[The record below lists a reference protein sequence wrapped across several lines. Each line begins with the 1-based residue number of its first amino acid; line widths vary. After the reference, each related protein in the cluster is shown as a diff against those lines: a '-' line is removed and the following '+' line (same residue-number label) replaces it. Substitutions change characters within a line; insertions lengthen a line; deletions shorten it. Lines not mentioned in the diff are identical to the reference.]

1 MSNNINGDCLNLPL
15 SASQKELWYWQKKEP
30 LSAAY
35 NEGLVFSFDDRLDI
49 GRLREAFRLLAI
61 NNPVLRT
68 VYAFDGDAPVAR
80 ATDNDPD
87 FVVHSVAPGTSEELR
102 EVINAEYNAPFDLS
116 VSVMR
121 IRIYLCTNE
130 APLMLAVVHHIAC
143 DGWSLKILWNEL
155 LFYYVFGE
163 KKCLDAKP
171 SYQQFVKEE
180 REYLQSGQSKHS
192 LDFWRQQLE
201 PVTKSQG
208 LLFKPSHASGVA
220 TAAHFE
226 FAFTREQVEQ
236 LREIAHSAGTS
247 FFEALLSIYHL
258 AIFFF
263 SREQHILIGT
273 PFYNRPSAFRQ
284 VAGYFVNAIGLCN
297 ELQPDLNFKEQLIR
311 LHEYMKIAKQHSHY
325 PFAAIKETIQQ
336 DALQYFQYFFSVRN
350 RLFDIADPEGG
361 LKELVPF
368 SYRVQDIL
376 YKHEPQFDLHLE
388 VYEGRQNARGVFH
401 YDAGTVGEDAV
412 KELAARFQWLCELI
426 TANPEVHL
434 RQLVQLPR
442 QEAANV
448 VAVGRGERKKY
459 DTSSGYSALF
469 RRQVAKTPQLIAVK
483 DGDKS
488 WTYKQLQQY
497 IVNASCCLLRS
508 LPEECTAPVIAVC
521 LSRSCEQ
528 VAAAIAIWQIG
539 GIYMPVDNTLPAER
553 INYMLKD
560 AGASLLIC
568 DNNIDAAIEELT
580 VNYLFGYDA
589 AAENLFDEPLADTA
603 YDGSYLLYTSGSTGK
618 PKGVLISA
626 KGMLNHIHTKR
637 EDLQLNEQS
646 IVAQTAS
653 VGFDVSVWQ
662 TFAVLLTGGCL
673 RIYSR
678 SEVLDVKNHLKQ
690 LDDDGITIV
699 QMVPSY
705 LREFVGEAER
715 NDIRILSLQYLVSAG
730 EELDSAVAIRWFN
743 CFAHAAIANCYGPTE
758 ATDNISIHIFNDCT
772 KGEKVPSGKAL
783 NNVQLYVVDSFG
795 NLCQRGLTGEVWVSG
810 VGVAA
815 GYIGSAK
822 RKSKDVFIN
831 DPFTK
836 GNWLYKTGDLG
847 KWGINDGLLYF
858 CGRKDR
864 QVKLRG
870 QRVELAEIETAIQQ
884 HKAVKQAAV
893 VYNPEEAGSIAAY
906 VVWKATI
913 AKEALESFLKK
924 RLPLYMLPS
933 HIVTIESMPL
943 TASGKLDRKQL
954 PLVSNTSQEIV
965 ASTNATEESLL
976 KIWKTVLGKES
987 IGIHHNFFEHGG
999 HSLKAVQLA
1008 SKIEQEF
1015 GMQLPISRLM
1025 SNPTVA
1031 ALAAIL
1037 PSMQRAQVKIQKAP
1051 EMKLYPASGQ
1061 QQLVWTI
1068 ANNSREASAA
1078 YNMTGVVRFNQAP
1091 DISLL
1096 LIALNWVMEEH
1107 ESLRTSFVEQNG
1119 KLWLNVQPSMCAEI
1133 DVKELPGDEFA
1144 RAIDQHVKNERQL
1157 IFNLEHD
1164 IPLRLALFVSSTGEA
1179 CLAGTI
1185 HHLAAD
1191 GISLQ
1196 LILSQIK
1203 AAYASLKNNNPL
1215 ENTGKPDFEYKDY
1228 AWLQQEWLRSSQS
1241 TTARNY
1247 LQHLLQDAETLNLPV
1262 DFARPVVKCYS
1273 GKSIGFTL
1281 EDKTFKTMIAG
1292 AQQLKVQLSATVI
1305 TAIQLLLEA
1314 FTGQERLTTGMILAG
1329 RHNTAW
1335 NRQVGLFMNT
1345 LPLIIDVEGKD
1356 TIEKIIRLVDKQLS
1370 HLQDH
1375 QAFPYYEL
1383 LSAQPELAG
1392 LLSKV
1397 LINYM
1402 RFDKEEFFS
1411 WDGFS
1416 NSQAA
1421 AAPSSKAELE
1431 FECYEIPGAFSCRL
1445 IYDASLFSDE
1455 TAEQLLLCFETILMQ
1470 CVTRPELLVRDV
1482 ELMSENARQEMLRI
1496 CKGDQQEYPVYSSYT
1511 ALFSKTVK
1519 QHAGAIAVSDMKG
1532 SLTYAELDNLSSTIG
1547 ARLQHLQPQSIVAA
1561 CINRSIYLPAVIL
1574 GIWKAGCIYLPLDPS
1589 HPAERNNYILNDAN
1603 ASLFIYE
1610 GDAGRFNVEAP
1621 AISLDE
1627 LINAENAAHA
1637 PAEHT
1642 ENWLSYVIY
1651 TSGSTGKPKGV
1662 KVEQKGMLNHLYSRI
1677 RRFNLNSETKMAQI
1691 ASHTFDISMWQMFAP
1706 LLSGGR
1712 VQIFSSAVVREP
1724 HLLAGL
1730 IQSKR
1735 ITHMQVV
1742 PTYLNELLLVLET
1755 SAAELNFPKLKMV
1768 ATIGEELK
1776 KPIAEKW
1783 KQRVRGAALFNTYG
1797 PTEASDTISDYE
1809 VNDWNVLKVPI
1820 GKPVDNLNIYV
1831 LDKHGRLCPATVP
1844 GEICVSGI
1852 GVGQGYIGL
1861 PDKTAAV
1868 FSNDPFDAS
1877 RRMYRTGDAGRWL
1890 GSGLLEFSGRRDS
1903 QVKLFGN
1910 RIELSEIE
1918 QVLLSFSEMKQ
1929 AVVLVQE
1936 LGGNPV
1942 LAAYIVW
1949 NDVQISNNELKQYL
1963 RQRLP
1968 VYMIPSQIVS
1978 MEEMPLTSSGKIDR
1992 KRLPRPGA
2000 EKTNY
2005 EAPQN
2010 EKEKLLCNIWEEVL
2024 NYKPAGRNDNFFVKG
2039 GHSLKAT
2046 RLLLAIQK
2054 QFGCRLEI
2062 AAIFA
2067 HPTVALL
2074 CNQIKVEGSYQP
2086 IPKLPDSTFFPVSPS
2101 QKRIWVL
2108 SRLNDANRAYNIS
2121 GAWKLNTTIN
2131 ADGFKKAIRLTVQR
2145 HETLRTAFVLQQE
2158 ELQQVVSAEVSIDE
2172 IFRFTRIADAS
2183 ETTSLVA
2190 QTCDHGFDLSKPGL
2204 LRVCLIQQ
2212 GENDF
2217 VLACALHH
2225 IIADGWSVQ
2234 TMMQE
2239 IENAYN
2245 ALLVGQAPHQAI
2257 LPVQY
2262 RDYAAW
2268 LNNNINSD
2276 HQQQSKGYWL
2286 SVLEKSRPLELLTDY
2301 DRPSVQTFDGA
2312 NIEFA
2317 ITGKE
2322 LQQLRNFAQQQQISM
2337 FMLLLSAVKFL
2348 LFRHTNQQTITVGAA
2363 VAGREHPDTQDMIG
2377 CFINTILLSSSIH
2390 PQSLVQQ
2397 LLGDVRETT
2406 LSAYRHQAYPF
2417 DKLVEESEIERD
2429 LSRNALFDVLVNYQ
2443 LSKSSTSNSLSKQE
2457 LKLLESSNSRKLDL
2471 SNVELLESF
2480 ETYAKLDL
2488 EFDFRETDTELNV
2501 QLIYNT
2507 SLFNETTAR
2516 NYTNELH
2523 TLINEL
2529 PISENKTVKQ
2539 LLTSISIPDEQ
2550 LITKGAGPVISYPV
2564 HAGYSTLFFKQAALH
2579 PNNIAVCD
2587 SNASLTYAELAA
2599 KATRVSNSL
2608 KSKGITPGS
2617 VIAVSMSR
2625 GCDLA
2630 AIAIGIWN
2638 AGAVYMPVDPDLPAD
2653 RIGYMLEDAGARL
2666 FTIDELNVIETDSNK
2681 PVESDRQYDG
2691 SYLLYTSGSTGR
2703 PKGVQVTAAGM
2714 LNHLHSKC
2722 DDLQLNEESIV
2733 AQTASV
2739 SFDVSIW
2746 QTFAPLLAGGS
2757 VRIYSKSEV
2766 LDIKRHLHQLKE
2778 DGITVLQAV
2787 PSYLQEFISEAE
2799 KNNHSNQLPSLKY
2812 LLSVGEELH
2821 GTLATRCFNCFSA
2834 CIVNSYG
2841 PTEAADNI
2849 SMHFVKAVNSTDK
2862 ISIGRA
2868 IANMQLYVIDNSGN
2882 LCQPGIVGEICVSGI
2897 GVTKGYIGNA
2907 GEKSGEV
2914 FMQDPFDST
2923 RWMYR
2928 TGDLGGWGVQDDLLY
2943 FCGRKDRQIKLRGQ
2957 RIELAEI
2964 ENVIQQCPQVKQC
2977 AVLFMNENGGN
2988 LAAYV
2993 VWKEAPAT
3001 EPLETFM
3008 RSRLPAYM
3016 IPAHVIS
3023 LDKMPTTASGK
3034 LNRKQLPAVS
3044 YAGQLV
3050 AEPATSLETS
3060 LLLVWKKILGKDDIG
3075 IHHNFFEHGGHSLK
3089 AVRLIAAI
3097 EEELGTTLKLQDIFV
3112 NPTVHMQAA
3121 FLQSEKNTAT
3131 ISTIARAPA
3140 ATYYPLSSAQRRMW
3154 VISQLQGE
3162 DSGYNICGGIQLHG
3176 ELNIP
3181 GWESAW
3187 HQLLQRH
3194 EILRTVYIMRDGEPY
3209 QRVIE
3214 PDERWNMQ
3222 HIECRMNGAAI
3233 EAIYRQHDETE
3244 FNLEQGPVVRASLVY
3259 CPENKFLFLFALHHI
3274 AADEWSLDIL
3284 YREMLRLY
3292 EAACN
3297 TERYALADLSIQ
3309 YIDYAVWE
3317 NGIDYSATESHVYWM
3332 NEFSG
3337 TLPVL
3342 ELPVDHPRSAV
3353 KTNAGASSNIVLHGL
3368 AAKLQ
3373 PLCKATNST
3382 LFMHLVAG
3390 VNILLYRYCHQGDLV
3405 TGIPVSGR
3413 DHLQLQQ
3420 SAGLFLNTLPLRL
3433 DLSSPHSYN
3442 DVLLQVRE
3450 KTIKAFE
3457 HKNYPFE
3464 NIIENLNLKADLSR
3478 SALFDVSIVLH
3489 DQPFASEAHACGN
3502 VVAKP
3507 YKGNVTKS
3515 KVDLSFQF
3523 SYKSEEL
3530 QLELVYNSDLFHRNR
3545 IALVLEHFRQLLSTA
3560 IATPE
3565 VAISQLNYLP
3575 QYEVNEILNGFQ
3587 GKGMFNIDNNV
3598 CARFEAIA
3606 NQFPQSTAVADLTDG
3621 LTYQQLNNQSSS
3633 LAAHLVT
3640 NYSINPGDVVALQ
3653 MKRSVDAIVS
3663 ILAIL
3668 KAGAAYLPI
3677 DQSFPQQR
3685 VDYILHD
3692 CNAKLLITDE
3702 KYEELQSCIL
3712 NSEIN
3717 CLAQTR
3723 NAESIT
3729 YIIYTSG
3736 TTGNPKGVRIT
3747 DHALLNYVAGINE
3760 AYGLQD
3766 IKNLKGLLAASIAF
3780 DLGYTCLW
3788 GTLLSGGELQLAAD
3802 TEYWDP
3808 RQVLQQIAKEKIN
3821 FIKLT
3826 PSHFR
3831 LLLNEAMHEAK
3842 GGEELSLIVLGGEKI
3857 VPAEM
3862 RQWLELFPDCRIANH
3877 YGPTETTIGVLT
3889 QVVSNDGN
3897 ALNEMSIDA
3906 FEHSPVLGRPI
3917 GAHFVY
3923 VVDEQSQLCGQGI
3936 WGELWIGGPG
3946 LSPGYVNLEDL
3957 SAEKFITDPFRPG
3970 HRVYRTGDKARWLQ
3984 NGCIAFAG
3992 RIDEQV
3998 QLKGYR
4004 VEPAEIE
4011 QALLKFD
4018 GITAATATV
4027 HTIDGEQRVVAYV
4040 VQENDFNEQIAST
4053 YLRQQLPS
4061 YMIPWKIVQLESL
4074 PLTANGKVNKKLLP
4088 VPVATPVDKVKRAA
4102 ASKAESD
4109 LLQAF
4114 QTVFKIHEA
4123 DINLHFFEAGGDSI
4137 KAIQLSSFL
4146 YHNGWELEV
4155 KSIFQHPMLEEM
4167 ALQMQP
4173 LSDDQPFIHA
4183 PAGEHYEV
4191 SASQRR
4197 LWFINQL
4204 ENNPT
4209 VYNMVSALAIEG
4221 DFNDA
4226 AFSGAVRQLVQRHEI
4241 LRTIFITVDNSPRQ
4255 KILSYDEHAHSYE
4268 FIDLSSKQNRNALLE
4283 EIFRVEGAVPFDL
4296 AEGPLFRLKLVRM
4309 QDNQHIFILNLHH
4322 IIYDGWS
4329 KTVLEEEF
4337 MQLFDKLSEGEDFQ
4351 LPQQTYQYKDYAA
4364 WQSKYFSGNSAN
4376 EHRDYWL
4383 ELLKGELPILQ
4394 FPTDR
4399 PRPPVK
4405 TYASRKL
4412 STILNA
4418 DIAERLHQLAGEHST
4433 TDFTLLLSAIQILL
4447 KRYSGQ
4453 DDIITGIPSAGRSRP
4468 EVSRMAGLFFNLLP
4482 VRTQFDAAET
4492 FNSIVQKL
4500 KQQTADAYHHEDY
4513 PFDYLIEQLRVRR
4526 DLSRSAL
4533 FDVLV
4538 VSQDFGKPPVSVKK
4552 ENSYYV
4558 REMETGFS
4566 GNKFDLTFYFRRE
4579 ERGLSMTIGYN
4590 ATIFNADRIEKLS
4603 VHFTNLLEALL
4614 FNPDNNIGS
4623 HNYLTKEEAV
4633 ASLIGFNNTIRPY
4646 SNNKLLHQLFEEAVE
4661 RNSSA
4666 EALRQN
4672 GNGISYGELNSTA
4685 NIIARKLQAKGVV
4698 NGDNVGIL
4706 TGRNFSMIQGMLAIL
4721 KAGAAYVPIDPA
4733 YPSDRQ
4739 RYIIINSDIHF
4750 ILTDDVT
4757 TTAKAIDG
4765 LGNIVVID
4773 LNDDSDN
4780 DYNDSN
4786 LELDKQTTDLAYTIY
4801 TSGSSGRPK
4810 GVMIEHHSA
4819 VNLVEWVNKEFH
4831 ISANDRMLF
4840 ITSMCFDLSVYDIFG
4855 ILAAGGC
4862 IVIATLADVQ
4872 DLNSV
4877 KHLLLDERISF
4888 WDTVP
4893 TTLNYLVTELAHSKE
4908 SFVQHD
4914 LRVAFLSGDWI
4925 PVSLPP
4931 LAKRF
4936 FPNVNVISLGGAT
4949 EGTVWSN
4956 YFPVNEV
4963 DPKWMSIPY
4972 GKPITN
4978 NFFYILDEGLNP
4990 VPQGVA
4996 GELFIG
5002 GVGVSRGYIN
5012 DPVKTA
5018 AAFMEDPFCKAL
5030 GGRMYRTGD
5039 LGRMLPDG
5047 NMEFLGRKDFQ
5058 VKIRGFRVE
5067 LGEIEQVLTKFP
5079 GIQTVLVTAS
5089 EDNNGIK
5096 FLVAYYLGDD
5106 QFSNS
5111 TLTAFLS
5118 RQLPDYMIP
5127 AFFIKMDTFPLNTNG
5142 KIDRKALP
5150 QPLAQEMETGERL
5163 LPRTPTEHAV
5173 AGIWCNVLKK
5183 DLFGVQDNF
5192 FMLGGH
5198 SLSASQ
5204 VVARIREELGVPLK
5218 LPSIFINPTVEGLS
5232 NEIDALKW
5240 IRTEPVA
5247 PVIQKNKIII

>member
-1 MSNNINGDCLNLPL
+1 MSNNINSDCLAL

-35 NEGLVFSFDDRLDI
+35 NEGLVFSFDDKLDVS
-49 GRLREAFRLLAI
+49 RLRQAFCLLAM

-68 VYAFDGDAPVAR
+68 VYTFDGDAPVAR
-80 ATDNDPD
+80 ITGNDPD
-87 FVVHSVAPGTSEELR
+87 FLVHSVAPCTDEELR
-102 EVINAEYNAPFDLS
+102 AAINEEYNAPFDLS
-116 VSVMR
+116 SSVMR
-121 IRIYLCTNE
+121 IRIYLRTNE
-130 APLMLAVVHHIAC
+130 APRMLAVVHHIAC

-155 LFYYVFGE
+155 LFYYVFAD
-163 KKCLDAKP
+163 KKQLDAKP
-171 SYQQFVKEE
+171 SYQEFVKEE
-180 REYLQSGQSKHS
+180 HNYLQSEQSKPS
-192 LDFWRQQLE
+192 LDFWKEQLE
-201 PVTKSQG
+201 PVTKSDG
-208 LLFKPSHASGVA
+208 LLFRPSHATGEPVA
-220 TAAHFE
+220 KHFE
-226 FAFTREQVEQ
+226 FLFTREQVAQ
-236 LREIAHSAGTS
+236 LREIAHAAGAS

-258 AIFFF
+258 SIFFF
-263 SREQHILIGT
+263 SREQHVLIGT

-297 ELQPDLNFKEQLIR
+297 EMQPDLNFKQQLIR
-311 LHEYMKIAKQHSHY
+311 MHEYMKLARLHSHY
-325 PFAAIKETIQQ
+325 PFAAIKETTP
-336 DALQYFQYFFSVRN
+336 LSLRGYFQYFFSVRN

-368 SYRVQDIL
+368 SYQVQDIL
-376 YKHEPQFDLHLE
+376 FKHEPQFDLHLE
-388 VYEGRQNARGVFH
+388 IYEGKQNARGVFH
-401 YDAGTVGEDAV
+401 YDAAAVDGDAV
-412 KELAARFQWLCELI
+412 EELAGRFQWLCELVI
-426 TANPEVHL
+426 AEPEVSM
-434 RQLVQLPR
+434 RELVQLPK
-442 QEAANV
+442 QEIENIIAL
-448 VAVGRGERKKY
+448 GRGKQTRY
-459 DTSSGYSALF
+459 DVSSGYTSLF
-469 RRQVAKTPQLIAVK
+469 RKQVAQTPQLIAVK
-483 DGDKS
+483 DSDKS

-497 IVNASCCLLRS
+497 AANASCCLLRS
-508 LPEECTAPVIAVC
+508 LPQKSSSPVVAVC
-521 LSRSCEQ
+521 LPRSCEQ

-539 GIYMPVDNTLPAER
+539 GIYMPIDNTLPAER
-553 INYMLKD
+553 INYMLND
-560 AGASLLIC
+560 AGATLMIC
-568 DNNIDAAIEELT
+568 DNGIDAPIEQLT
-580 VNYLFGYDA
+580 LNYLFECDA
-589 AAENLFDEPLADTA
+589 AAAGLFDKPLADA
-603 YDGSYLLYTSGSTGK
+603 NYDGSYLLYTSGSTGK

-626 KGMLNHIHTKR
+626 AGMLNHLHTKR
-637 EDLQLNEQS
+637 QDLQLNEQS

-653 VGFDVSVWQ
+653 VSFDVSVWQ

-678 SEVLDVKNHLKQ
+678 NEVLEIKNHLQQ
-690 LDDDGITIV
+690 LQDDDITIT

-705 LREFVGEAER
+705 LREFLYQAER
-715 NDIRILSLQYLVSAG
+715 THITLPCLKYLVSAG
-730 EELDSAVAIRWFN
+730 EELDSSLATRWFN
-743 CFAHAAIANCYGPTE
+743 CFKNAAIANCYGPTE
-758 ATDNISIHIFNDCT
+758 AADNISIHIFNECANAA
-772 KGEKVPSGKAL
+772 KVPSGKAL

-795 NLCQRGLTGEVWVSG
+795 NLCQRGITGEVWVSG
-810 VGVAA
+810 AGVAA

-822 RKSKDVFIN
+822 AKSKDVFMN

-870 QRVELAEIETAIQQ
+870 QRVELAEIENAILQC
-884 HKAVKQAAV
+884 KAVNQAAV
-893 VYNPEEAGSIAAY
+893 VYNPEDGGSIAAY
-906 VVWKATI
+906 IVWKASPS
-913 AKEALESFLKK
+913 KEILESFLKK
-924 RLPLYMLPS
+924 CLPLYMLPA
-933 HIVTIESMPL
+933 HIVSLESMPL

-954 PLVSNTSQEIV
+954 PVVAGTSQRIV
-965 ASTNATEESLL
+965 AARNTEEESLL
-976 KIWKTVLGKES
+976 KIWKKVLGKDA

-1008 SKIEQEF
+1008 SSIEQEF
-1015 GMQLPISRLM
+1015 KLQLQISSLLQ
-1025 SNPTVA
+1025 NPTVST
-1031 ALAAIL
+1031 LAAVL
-1037 PSMQRAQVKIQKAP
+1037 PSMQKDHVQIKKAP
-1051 EMKLYPASGQ
+1051 VMKLYPASGQ

-1068 ANNSREASAA
+1068 SNNSREASAA
-1078 YNMTGVVRFNQAP
+1078 YNMTGVVRFNSTP
-1091 DISLL
+1091 DVSLL

-1107 ESLRTSFVEQNG
+1107 ESLRTNFVEQDG
-1119 KLWLNVQPSMCAEI
+1119 RLWLNVQPAMTADIE
-1133 DVKELPGDEFA
+1133 VKE
-1144 RAIDQHVKNERQL
+1144 VN
-1157 IFNLEHD
+1157 EHD
-1164 IPLRLALFVSSTGEA
+1164 FTAALNAHLAKERELVFNVANDIPIRLALFVSSTGEA

-1196 LILSQIK
+1196 LILSQVK
-1203 AAYASLKNNNPL
+1203 TAYTSLSNNDPLKNSA
-1215 ENTGKPDFEYKDY
+1215 KPSFEYKDY
-1228 AWLQQEWLRSSQS
+1228 AWWQQEWLQS
-1241 TTARNY
+1241 PHSNAARTYFQN
-1247 LQHLLQDAETLNLPV
+1247 LLRDVEPLNLPV
-1262 DFARPVVKCYS
+1262 DFARPVVKSYT
-1273 GKSIGFTL
+1273 GKSIEFT
-1281 EDKTFKTMIAG
+1281 IA
-1292 AQQLKVQLSATVI
+1292 APPAKVKLSVI
-1305 TAIQLLLEA
+1305 AAIQLVLEA
-1314 FTGQERLTTGMILAG
+1314 FTGQSNLATGVVFTG
-1329 RHNTAW
+1329 RNHVSW
-1335 NRQVGLFMNT
+1335 NQQVGMFMNT
-1345 LPLIIDVEGKD
+1345 LPLVIDVEGND
-1356 TIEKIIRLVDKQLS
+1356 TIEEIISRVDEQLS

-1383 LSAQPELAG
+1383 LSAQPEHAA

-1411 WDGFS
+1411 WDGFK

-1431 FECYEIPGAFSCRL
+1431 FECYEISGAFSCRL
-1445 IYDASLFSDE
+1445 IYDASLFSDD
-1455 TAEQLLLCFETILMQ
+1455 TAGQLLHCFETILMQ
-1470 CVTRPELLVRDV
+1470 CFTRPELLVRDIQ
-1482 ELMSENARQEMLRI
+1482 LMSNNAKQEMLSM
-1496 CKGDQQEYPVYSSYT
+1496 CKGETHEYPVYSSYATLFGET
-1511 ALFSKTVK
+1511 AK
-1519 QHAGAIAVSDMKG
+1519 QHAAAMAVSDTKG
-1532 SLTYAELDNLSSTIG
+1532 SLTYAELDSLSGSIA

-1561 CINRSIYLPAVIL
+1561 CINRSMYLPAVIV

-1603 ASLFIYE
+1603 AALFIYE
-1610 GDAGRFNVEAP
+1610 GEPGRFNVQAP
-1621 AISLDE
+1621 AVSIDE
-1627 LINAENAAHA
+1627 LINAEKAT
-1637 PAEHT
+1637 PVTVEHN

-1662 KVEQKGMLNHLYSRI
+1662 KVEQRGMLNHLYSRI
-1677 RRFNLNSETKMAQI
+1677 RRFSLNTETRMAQI

-1712 VQIFSSAVVREP
+1712 VQIFPAATVREP

-1730 IQSKR
+1730 IHSKR

-1755 SAAELNFPKLKMV
+1755 SAIDLNFPQLKMV

-1776 KPIAEKW
+1776 RSVAEKW
-1783 KQRVRGAALFNTYG
+1783 KQRVPTAALFNTYG

-1809 VNDWNVLKVPI
+1809 VTNLGFARIPI
-1820 GKPVDNLNIYV
+1820 GRTIDNLNIYV
-1831 LDKHGRLCPATVP
+1831 FDKHGRLCPAAVA

-1861 PDKTAAV
+1861 PEKTAAV
-1868 FSNDPFDAS
+1868 FSTDPLDTS

-1890 GSGLLEFSGRRDS
+1890 NSGVLEFLGRRDS

-1918 QVLLSFSEMKQ
+1918 QVILSLSEVKQ
-1929 AVVLVQE
+1929 AVVMVQE
-1936 LGGNPV
+1936 LAGNPV

-1949 NDVQISNNELKQYL
+1949 NNAVVSNNELKQSL

-1968 VYMIPSQIVS
+1968 VYMIPSQIIS
-1978 MEEMPLTSSGKIDR
+1978 IDEMPLTSSGKIDR
-1992 KRLPRPGA
+1992 KRLTKPGA

-2010 EKEKLLCNIWEEVL
+2010 EKEKLLCSIWETVL
-2024 NYKPAGRNDNFFVKG
+2024 SYKPAGRNDNFFEKG

-2046 RLLLAIQK
+2046 QLLLAVQK

-2062 AAIFA
+2062 ADVFA

-2074 CNQIKVEGSYQP
+2074 CNQVKIEGNYLP
-2086 IPKLPDSTFFPVSPS
+2086 IPVLPEAEFYPVSPS

-2121 GAWKLNTTIN
+2121 GAWKLNTTI
-2131 ADGFKKAIRLTVQR
+2131 DVEKLKEAIRLTVQR
-2145 HETLRTAFVLQQE
+2145 HESLRTAFILQHE
-2158 ELQQVVSAEVSIDE
+2158 ELRQIVAADVSIDD
-2172 IFRFTRIADAS
+2172 IFKFVNDSS
-2183 ETTSLVA
+2183 EPGLLVA
-2190 QTCDHGFDLSKPGL
+2190 EVCDHEFDLSVPGL
-2204 LRVCLIQQ
+2204 LRICLIQQ
-2212 GENDF
+2212 SDNF
-2217 VLACALHH
+2217 LLACSLHH

-2239 IENAYN
+2239 IESVYN
-2245 ALLVGQAPHQAI
+2245 TLLASQVPQQSS

-2268 LNNNINSD
+2268 LDNNIN
-2276 HQQQSKGYWL
+2276 QQHHSKQYWL
-2286 SVLEKSRPLELLTDY
+2286 SILEKSTALELLTDY
-2301 DRPSVQTFDGA
+2301 ERPSVQTFSGA

-2317 ITGKE
+2317 ITGTE
-2322 LQQLRNFAQQQQISM
+2322 LAQLRRFAQQQQVSM
-2337 FMLLLSAVKFL
+2337 FMLLLSAVKLL
-2348 LFRHTNQQTITVGAA
+2348 LFRHSNQQTITVGAA
-2363 VAGREHPDTQDMIG
+2363 VAGREHPDTQELIG

-2390 PQSLVQQ
+2390 PQSLVLQI
-2397 LLGDVRETT
+2397 LGDVRETT
-2406 LSAYRHQAYPF
+2406 LSAYGHQAYPF
-2417 DKLVEESEIERD
+2417 DQLVEESEVERD
-2429 LSRNALFDVLVNYQ
+2429 LSRNALFDVLVNYEQ
-2443 LSKSSTSNSLSKQE
+2443 QSSLNFFKSSKLSDQ
-2457 LKLLESSNSRKLDL
+2457 R
-2471 SNVELLESF
+2471 V
-2480 ETYAKLDL
+2480 YAKLDL
-2488 EFDFRETDTELNV
+2488 EFDFRESDTGLSV
-2501 QLIYNT
+2501 QLIYNA
-2507 SLFNETTAR
+2507 SLFSETTAR
-2516 NYTNELH
+2516 NYTHELN
-2523 TLINEL
+2523 TLISQL
-2529 PISENKTVKQ
+2529 AASKGKTVKQ
-2539 LLTSISIPDEQ
+2539 LLECISIPDKA
-2550 LITKGAGPVISYPV
+2550 LIEKGTGPVISYPV
-2564 HAGYSTLFFKQAALH
+2564 HAGYSNLFFKQAELH
-2579 PNNIAVCD
+2579 PNNIAIRD
-2587 SNASLTYAELAA
+2587 NDTSLTYAQLAA
-2599 KATRVSNSL
+2599 KATEVGSML
-2608 KSKGITPGS
+2608 KTNDISPGT
-2617 VIAVSMSR
+2617 VIAVSMPR
-2625 GCDLA
+2625 CCELA

-2638 AGAVYMPVDPDLPAD
+2638 ANCIYMPLDPGLPEE
-2653 RIGYMLEDAGARL
+2653 RIGYMLEDSGARL
-2666 FTIDELNVIETDSNK
+2666 FSIGDFEVIQKNSNETIETGT
-2681 PVESDRQYDG
+2681 QFDG

-2703 PKGVQVTAAGM
+2703 PKGVQVSADGM

-2722 DDLQLNEESIV
+2722 DDLQLNEKSIV

-2746 QTFAPLLAGGS
+2746 QTFAALLAGGT
-2757 VRIYSKSEV
+2757 VHIYSKSEV
-2766 LDIKRHLHQLKE
+2766 LHIKKHLHQLGE
-2778 DGITVLQAV
+2778 DGITVVQAV
-2787 PSYLQEFISEAE
+2787 PSYLTEFISEAE
-2799 KNNHSNQLPSLKY
+2799 KNNISNQLPSLQY

-2821 GTLATRCFNCFSA
+2821 GALAARWFNCFDA
-2834 CIVNSYG
+2834 TIVNSYG

-2849 SMHFVKAVNSTDK
+2849 SMHFINSSNASK
-2862 ISIGRA
+2862 IPVGRA
-2868 IANMQLYVIDNSGN
+2868 IANMQLYVIDSAGN
-2882 LCQPGIVGEICVSGI
+2882 LCQPGVVGEICVSGI
-2897 GVTKGYIGNA
+2897 GVAKGYIGNA
-2907 GEKSGEV
+2907 TEKSAEV
-2914 FMQDPFDST
+2914 FMQDPFDAAK
-2923 RWMYR
+2923 WMYR
-2928 TGDLGGWGVQDDLLY
+2928 TGDLGRWGVHDDMLY

-2957 RIELAEI
+2957 RIELAEV
-2964 ENVIQQCPQVKQC
+2964 ENVIQQCSPVKQC
-2977 AVLFMNENGGN
+2977 AVLYSNENGGS

-2993 VWKEAPAT
+2993 VWRDAAAVEA
-3001 EPLETFM
+3001 LESFM
-3008 RSRLPAYM
+3008 RRRLPAYM
-3016 IPAHVIS
+3016 IPAHVVQ
-3023 LDKMPTTASGK
+3023 LDKMPITASGK
-3034 LNRKQLPAVS
+3034 INRKQLPAVTNAS
-3044 YAGQLV
+3044 QLV
-3050 AEPATSLETS
+3050 AEPGTFLERS
-3060 LLLVWKKILGKDDIG
+3060 LLQIWKKILGKENIG
-3075 IHHNFFEHGGHSLK
+3075 IHHNFFEQGGHSLK
-3089 AVRLIAAI
+3089 AVRLIAAV
-3097 EEELGTTLKLQDIFV
+3097 EEELGTVLKLQDVFV
-3112 NPTVHMQAA
+3112 NPTVHTQAA
-3121 FLQSEKNTAT
+3121 FLQTEKSKATA
-3131 ISTIARAPA
+3131 IEKAPA
-3140 ATYYPLSSAQRRMW
+3140 AIYYPLSSAQRRMW
-3154 VISQLQGE
+3154 VINQLQGG
-3162 DSGYNICGGIQLHG
+3162 DAGYNICGGIQLEG
-3176 ELNIP
+3176 ELNVAA
-3181 GWESAW
+3181 WETAW
-3187 HQLLQRH
+3187 KQLLQRH
-3194 EILRTVYIMRDGEPY
+3194 EILRTVYVMQHGEPY
-3209 QRVIE
+3209 QKVVDA
-3214 PDERWNMQ
+3214 DERWNMH
-3222 HIECRMNGAAI
+3222 HIECRMNGAAV
-3233 EAIYRQHDETE
+3233 EALYRQHEATI
-3244 FNLEQGPVVRASLVY
+3244 FNLEDGPVVRASLVY
-3259 CPENKFLFLFALHHI
+3259 CPGNKFFFLFALHHI

-3284 YREMLRLY
+3284 YREMLHLY

-3297 TERYALADLSIQ
+3297 TSQHALTDLTIQ
-3309 YIDYAVWE
+3309 YTDYAVWE
-3317 NGIDYSATESHVYWM
+3317 SNIDYAATTSHVYWL

-3342 ELPVDHPRSAV
+3342 ELPVDHARPAV
-3353 KTNAGASSNIVLHGL
+3353 KTSAGASSHIVLHGV
-3368 AAKLQ
+3368 APKLQ
-3373 PLCKATNST
+3373 SLSAAANST
-3382 LFMHLVAG
+3382 VFMHLVAG
-3390 VNILLYRYCHQGDLV
+3390 VNILLHRYCHQDDII

-3413 DHLQLQQ
+3413 NHLQLQQ
-3420 SAGLFLNTLPLRL
+3420 SAGLFLNTLPIRL
-3433 DLSSPHSYN
+3433 ALSPSHSYN
-3442 DVLLQVRE
+3442 DVLLQVHE
-3450 KTIKAFE
+3450 KTVKAFE
-3457 HKNYPFE
+3457 HKDYPFE
-3464 NIIENLNLKADLSR
+3464 KIVENLNLSADLSR

-3489 DQPFASEAHACGN
+3489 EQPFANEDHTCGN
-3502 VVAKP
+3502 VIAKP
-3507 YKGNVTKS
+3507 YRGNVNRS

-3523 SYKSEEL
+3523 TLHGEEL

-3545 IALVLEHFRQLLSTA
+3545 IALVLEHFRQLLNAA

-3565 VAISQLNYLP
+3565 LAISQLNYLP
-3575 QYEVNEILNGFQ
+3575 QYETNELLNGFQ
-3587 GKGMFNIDNNV
+3587 GKGILDIDGNV
-3598 CARFEAIA
+3598 CKRFEVIA
-3606 NQFPQSTAVADLTDG
+3606 DQRPDAGALAGT
-3621 LTYQQLNNQSSS
+3621 TYRQLNNQSAA
-3633 LAAHLVT
+3633 LAVHLIE
-3640 NYSINPGDVVALQ
+3640 NYSIKPGDVVALK
-3653 MKRSVDAIVS
+3653 MSRSNDAIVS

-3668 KAGAAYLPI
+3668 KTGAAYLPI
-3677 DQSFPQQR
+3677 EKSFPQQR
-3685 VDYILHD
+3685 VNYILQD
-3692 CNAKLLITDE
+3692 SNAKLLLTDE
-3702 KYEELQSCIL
+3702 LWNDELKNVVQHSSITNL
-3712 NSEIN
+3712 PD
-3717 CLAQTR
+3717 TR
-3723 NAESIT
+3723 TAESIA

-3760 AYGLQD
+3760 AYGLHD
-3766 IKNLKGLLAASIAF
+3766 IQHLRGMLASSIAF

-3802 TEYWDP
+3802 TAYWDP
-3808 RQVLQQIAKEKIN
+3808 RQVLEQIEKEKIN

-3831 LLLNEAMHEAK
+3831 LLLNEAMHGTK
-3842 GGEELSLIVLGGEKI
+3842 GGEQLSLIVLGGEKI

-3862 RQWLELFPDCRIANH
+3862 RQWLELYPNCRIANH

-3889 QVVSNDGN
+3889 QVVSNDGDN
-3897 ALNEMSIDA
+3897 TREMSIDA
-3906 FEHSPVLGRPI
+3906 FEHSPVLGNPI
-3917 GAHFVY
+3917 GAHVVY
-3923 VVDEQSQLCGQGI
+3923 VVDERSQLCAHGI

-3946 LSPGYVNLEDL
+3946 LSPGYINLEEL
-3957 SAEKFITDPFRPG
+3957 TAEKFIADPFRNG

-4004 VEPAEIE
+4004 VELAEIE
-4011 QALLKFD
+4011 QALLKYD
-4018 GITAATATV
+4018 GITAAATQI
-4027 HTIDGEQRVVAYV
+4027 HIIDGEQRLVAYA
-4040 VQENDFNEQIAST
+4040 VQQNDLDEQSLAN
-4053 YLRQQLPS
+4053 YLRELLPS
-4061 YMIPWKIVQLESL
+4061 YMIPWKIVQLGSL

-4088 VPVATPVDKVKRAA
+4088 VPDAVNTGKEKRGAA
-4102 ASKAESD
+4102 NKAEAT

-4114 QTVFKIHEA
+4114 ETVFKMQDVSITA
-4123 DINLHFFEAGGDSI
+4123 HFFEAGGDSI
-4137 KAIQLSSFL
+4137 KAIQLSSLL

-4155 KSIFQHPMLEEM
+4155 KSIFQHPALDDM

-4173 LSDDQPFIHA
+4173 LSDTQPFIHV
-4183 PAGEHYEV
+4183 PAADHYEV

-4221 DFNDA
+4221 DFNDT
-4226 AFSGAVRQLVQRHEI
+4226 AFSAAVQQLIERHEI
-4241 LRTIFITVDNSPRQ
+4241 LRTVFITVDNSPRQ
-4255 KILSYDEHAHSYE
+4255 KILSYDEHIHAYE
-4268 FIDLSSKQNRNALLE
+4268 FIDLSAKQNRNALLE
-4283 EIFRVEGAVPFDL
+4283 EIFRVEGATPFNL
-4296 AEGPLFRLKLVRM
+4296 SEGPLFRLKLVRM
-4309 QDNQHIFILNLHH
+4309 HDNLHIFILNLHH

-4337 MQLFDKLSEGEDFQ
+4337 MQLFDKLSGGEEFQ
-4351 LPQQTYQYKDYAA
+4351 LPQQAYQYKDYAA
-4364 WQSKYFSGNSAN
+4364 WQAKYFSGNIAN

-4405 TYASRKL
+4405 TYASRKISTVL
-4412 STILNA
+4412 SA
-4418 DIAERLHQLAGEHST
+4418 EVKERLHKLAGEHNT

-4482 VRTQFDAAET
+4482 VRTQFDTDET
-4492 FNSIVQKL
+4492 FNSIIKKL

-4590 ATIFNADRIEKLS
+4590 ATIFNASRIEKLS

-4614 FNPDNNIGS
+4614 FNPDTNIVS
-4623 HNYLTKEEAV
+4623 HSYLTKEEVV
-4633 ASLIGFNNTIRPY
+4633 ASTHGFNNTIRPY
-4646 SNNKLLHQLFEEAVE
+4646 SDGKLLHQLFEEATE
-4661 RNSSA
+4661 RNPSA

-4672 GNGISYGELNSTA
+4672 GSSLSYAELNSTA
-4685 NIIARKLQAKGVV
+4685 NIIARKLQSKGVAS
-4698 NGDNVGIL
+4698 GDNVGIL
-4706 TGRNFSMIQGMLAIL
+4706 TGRNFSMIQGMFGIL

-4733 YPSDRQ
+4733 YPADRQ
-4739 RYIIINSDIHF
+4739 RYIITNSHIHF
-4750 ILTDDVT
+4750 ILTDDVAIA
-4757 TTAKAIDG
+4757 AKAIAG
-4765 LGNIVVID
+4765 LDDIAIID
-4773 LNDDSDN
+4773 LKDESDN
-4780 DYNDSN
+4780 NYDDRN
-4786 LELDKQTTDLAYTIY
+4786 LFLDKQTTDLAYTIY

-4819 VNLVEWVNKEFH
+4819 VNLVEWVNKEYN
-4831 ISANDRMLF
+4831 IGSNDRMLF

-4872 DLNSV
+4872 DLSSV
-4877 KHLLLDERISF
+4877 KKLLLEERISF

-4908 SFVQHD
+4908 PFVQHD

-4925 PVSLPP
+4925 PVSLPT
-4931 LAKRF
+4931 LAKKF

-4956 YFPVNEV
+4956 YFPVGEV

-5018 AAFMEDPFCKAL
+5018 AAFMPDPFCKAL

-5067 LGEIEQVLTKFP
+5067 LGEIEQVLTRFP

-5089 EDNNGIK
+5089 EDNSGIK

-5106 QFSNS
+5106 HFTSGA
-5111 TLTAFLS
+5111 LTAFLS

-5127 AFFIKMDTFPLNTNG
+5127 AFFIKMDSFPLNTNG

-5150 QPLAQEMETGERL
+5150 QPLAQDMETGERL
-5163 LPRTPTEHAV
+5163 PPRTPTEQAV
-5173 AGIWCNVLKK
+5173 AGIWSNVLKK

-5218 LPSIFINPTVEGLS
+5218 LPSIFINPTVEGLA